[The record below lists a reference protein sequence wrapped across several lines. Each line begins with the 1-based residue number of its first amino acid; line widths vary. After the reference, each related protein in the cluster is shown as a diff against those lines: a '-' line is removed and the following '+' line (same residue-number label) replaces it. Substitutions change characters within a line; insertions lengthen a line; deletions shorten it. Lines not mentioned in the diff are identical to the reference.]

1 MVDGSPMAEPGER
14 GSGSRRHWRVLV
26 AGSFALFALVAF
38 AAWGAI
44 GNHRARADRPARPV
58 HSAAAG
64 ETARKTVVRLG
75 PQHHRPRPQSRTIH
89 VASGA
94 TVRRFDVSEPAGAI
108 QLLRVAVPHG
118 TRARI
123 TGTIPQVAGVSI
135 STPRQR
141 SDPSESCR
149 RRGGINVCTQS
160 EEACPMPPAT
170 WHFRL
175 RKLSGRAGVIRL
187 EFLVG

>member
-1 MVDGSPMAEPGER
+1 
-14 GSGSRRHWRVLV
+14 
-26 AGSFALFALVAF
+26 
-38 AAWGAI
+38 
-44 GNHRARADRPARPV
+44 
-58 HSAAAG
+58 
-64 ETARKTVVRLG
+64 
-75 PQHHRPRPQSRTIH
+75 
-89 VASGA
+89 
-94 TVRRFDVSEPAGAI
+94 VRRFDVSEPAGAI
-108 QLLRVAVPHG
+108 QLLRVTVPHG

-149 RRGGINVCTQS
+149 RGGGTNLCTQS

-175 RKLSGRAGVIRL
+175 HKLSGPAGVIRL